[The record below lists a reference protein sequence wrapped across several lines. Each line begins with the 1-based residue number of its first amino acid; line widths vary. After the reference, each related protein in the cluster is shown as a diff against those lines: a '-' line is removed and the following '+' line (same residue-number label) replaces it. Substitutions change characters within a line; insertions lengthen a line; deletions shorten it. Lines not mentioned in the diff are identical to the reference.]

1 MFSIKAFYVT
11 FKRGGKFNLQLTH
24 DYARIAA
31 NKSSALP

>member
-24 DYARIAA
+24 GYARIVVS
-31 NKSSALP
+31 KSSALP